1 MLIKDMALKRRDP
14 SGRCER
20 CRVELWCVEEE
31 RESLNGTGL
40 HSARYKNGACGK
52 CEFVLL
58 FSQQKL
64 HYFPTSPMC
73 ACAKLLRSPMFHRH
87 VILGLVCVVPIRG
100 MVDKRAPLLQIIRK
114 NKTMN

>member
-1 MLIKDMALKRRDP
+1 
-14 SGRCER
+14 
-20 CRVELWCVEEE
+20 
-31 RESLNGTGL
+31 
-40 HSARYKNGACGK
+40 
-52 CEFVLL
+52 
-58 FSQQKL
+58 
-64 HYFPTSPMC
+64 MC